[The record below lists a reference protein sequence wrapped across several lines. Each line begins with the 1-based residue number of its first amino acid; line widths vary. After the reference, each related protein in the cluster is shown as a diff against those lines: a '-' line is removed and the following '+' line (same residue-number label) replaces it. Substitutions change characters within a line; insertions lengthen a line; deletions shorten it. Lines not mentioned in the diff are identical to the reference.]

1 MITFTFDGRCGA
13 GVNSVSVLSIGSVVG
28 GGLDDM
34 VAVLLVMLLVVLLQ
48 SGISFALRRLSV
60 LWN

>member
-1 MITFTFDGRCGA
+1 M
-13 GVNSVSVLSIGSVVG
+13 LSIGSVVG

-34 VAVLLVMLLVVLLQ
+34 VVVLLVMLLVVLLQ

-60 LWN
+60 VWN